1 MTCSHCGAVTRAGA
15 AWCGQCHAPFATAA
29 AVGRW
34 LPAAAPVTAPQVY
47 SRWRGGPT
55 TFGPL
60 GRMSWTLMVL
70 LVAAFAIFSGDIFFM
85 GIWIVFA
92 GPMILRSVW
101 KRDRIR

>member
-1 MTCSHCGAVTRAGA
+1 
-15 AWCGQCHAPFATAA
+15 
-29 AVGRW
+29 
-34 LPAAAPVTAPQVY
+34 
-47 SRWRGGPT
+47 
-55 TFGPL
+55 
-60 GRMSWTLMVL
+60 MVL